1 MNSAVLILS
10 DEVFRKA
17 RGCPSDRVGWETNG
31 LRLVY
36 PALCS
41 LAFSLTAS
49 GEGFSPRELSGD
61 FTNLAVW
68 GQTRCG
74 ALICF
79 SAGKETS
86 LCIAPSDLAL

>member
-1 MNSAVLILS
+1 VEDHRQTLAEWIHANLSSSALPCILS
-10 DEVFRKA
+10 L
-17 RGCPSDRVGWETNG
+17 P
-31 LRLVY
+31 
-36 PALCS
+36 
-41 LAFSLTAS
+41 S

-86 LCIAPSDLAL
+86 LCIAPSDPMS